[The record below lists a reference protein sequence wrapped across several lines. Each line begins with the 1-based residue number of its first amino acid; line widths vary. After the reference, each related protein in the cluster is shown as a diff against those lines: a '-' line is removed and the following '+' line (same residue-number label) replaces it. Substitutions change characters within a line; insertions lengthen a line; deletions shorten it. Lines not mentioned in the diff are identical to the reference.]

1 MIQFSSFSRVLK
13 NDSLCT
19 YFSSSQ
25 NSIMKKIW
33 LPVLFLH
40 SKLQKASVVQKYTF
54 VEEPNVHLNILKT
67 VFEATTVRSWIKPPT
82 PRPLIFFQKFFFR
95 SKKIE
100 QCETYLSIWNSIKSH
115 EIFSNVFV
123 FNVIF
128 KWLVKTKQNELCL
141 RKAAER

>member
-1 MIQFSSFSRVLK
+1 MIQFSSFSRVQK

-67 VFEATTVRSWIKPPT
+67 VFEATTLRS
-82 PRPLIFFQKFFFR
+82 
-95 SKKIE
+95 
-100 QCETYLSIWNSIKSH
+100 
-115 EIFSNVFV
+115 
-123 FNVIF
+123 
-128 KWLVKTKQNELCL
+128 
-141 RKAAER
+141 